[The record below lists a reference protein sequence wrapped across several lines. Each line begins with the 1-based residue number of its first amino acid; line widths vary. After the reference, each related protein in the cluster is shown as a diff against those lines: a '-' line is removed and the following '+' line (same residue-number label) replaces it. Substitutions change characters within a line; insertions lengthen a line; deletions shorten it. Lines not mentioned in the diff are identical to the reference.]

1 MPSNHSKSWT
11 KKKEEQHRRSFQNPL
26 NVQPATDH
34 TIHQSTNSDHA
45 MDVTQFIT
53 AEENVKRKI
62 GRISIMD
69 TRRVAKNYNYKY
81 KKIRG
86 MDNNKNQ

>member
-1 MPSNHSKSWT
+1 MN
-11 KKKEEQHRRSFQNPL
+11 KKKEQHLRSFQNPL
-26 NVQPATDH
+26 NVPLATDH
-34 TIHQSTNSDHA
+34 MIHQNTNLDHA
-45 MDVTQFIT
+45 MDVTQFFT

-62 GRISIMD
+62 GSCSIMD